1 MLSRLVRWNG
11 QSYGW
16 RAVSGGFAAM
26 PDTVHF
32 TLFLSAEALLA
43 TSPGPGMLYVLARTI
58 SQSQRCSGTRIPRA
72 RKPELAPSH
81 SAHATQVRR
90 DARRRHPRTWRALGE
105 D

>member
-32 TLFLSAEALLA
+32 TLFLSAAALLA
-43 TSPGPGMLYVLARTI
+43 IALGPDMIYVLARTI
-58 SQSQRCSGTRIPRA
+58 SRPHCGGEALAAVSGHPDPPPPLPAQHCRLRPDAPHGHPPR
-72 RKPELAPSH
+72 
-81 SAHATQVRR
+81 
-90 DARRRHPRTWRALGE
+90 
-105 D
+105 

>member
-32 TLFLSAEALLA
+32 TLLLSAAAPLA
-43 TSPGPGMLYVLARTI
+43 ISPGSGMLYVLARTI
-58 SQSQRCSGTRIPRA
+58 SR
-72 RKPELAPSH
+72 SH
-81 SAHATQVRR
+81 
-90 DARRRHPRTWRALGE
+90 
-105 D
+105 